1 MRKSPINENFDAS
14 YISSSVFR
22 PLLSLIIRVI
32 SLGWLFALLGESG
45 RLNITKA
52 RTSCCAL

>member
-22 PLLSLIIRVI
+22 PQLSLNKSYFFRLVI
-32 SLGWLFALLGESG
+32 CSVG
-45 RLNITKA
+45 
-52 RTSCCAL
+52 